1 MKKKYIKITA
11 TIIIVIF
18 SICTL
23 VFADNNLIGNNLIL
37 DSNNIIDNE
46 TINNTLIK
54 ETNQEDK
61 MEELNKNETYSQ
73 DLEIQNNTNKKFKGN
88 RRWNI

>member
-61 MEELNKNETYSQ
+61 MEELNKNET
-73 DLEIQNNTNKKFKGN
+73 
-88 RRWNI
+88 

>member
-54 ETNQEDK
+54 ETNQ
-61 MEELNKNETYSQ
+61 
-73 DLEIQNNTNKKFKGN
+73 
-88 RRWNI
+88 

>member
-54 ETNQEDK
+54 KQIKKIKWKNLIK
-61 MEELNKNETYSQ
+61 MKH
-73 DLEIQNNTNKKFKGN
+73 IVK
-88 RRWNI
+88 I

>member
-73 DLEIQNNTNKKFKGN
+73 DLEIQNNTNTS
-88 RRWNI
+88 

>member
-61 MEELNKNETYSQ
+61 MEELNT
-73 DLEIQNNTNKKFKGN
+73 LE
-88 RRWNI
+88 RSSL